1 MTNMGRACL
10 LIASLLAPGLAFA
23 HSPIEGIDSFYNG
36 LLHPLFVP
44 AHLLLILGMG
54 LFFGQK
60 GTRET
65 RFALAGYFAAT
76 AIGLGLAWFAVGGNV
91 ESYLLAGAALIGLL
105 IAFDT
110 PVARSMSFVIATFAG
125 LFLGMDSTQEE
136 LFGKERLLSLF
147 GSGIGIYFLLFY
159 PMALAEHFNKKQWH
173 RIGVR
178 VLGSWISA
186 SALLVLALSLSPMQG

>member
-1 MTNMGRACL
+1 MIQIRGAFVF
-10 LIASLLAPGLAFA
+10 IASLIAPNLASA

-36 LLHPLFVP
+36 LLHPVLVP
-44 AHLLLILGMG
+44 AHVLLILGLG
-54 LFFGQK
+54 LLFGQK

-76 AIGLGLAWFAVGGNV
+76 AVGLVLAWFSVGGNV
-91 ESYLLAGAALIGLL
+91 EAYLLGAAAVIGLL
-105 IAFDT
+105 IAFDR
-110 PVARSMSFVIATFAG
+110 PVGQVLGIAMGTFVG
-125 LFLGMDSTQEE
+125 LFLGLDSKQDE

-159 PMALAEHFNKKQWH
+159 PMALAETFNKKEWH

-186 SALLVLALSLSPMQG
+186 SSLLVLALTFSPVAS